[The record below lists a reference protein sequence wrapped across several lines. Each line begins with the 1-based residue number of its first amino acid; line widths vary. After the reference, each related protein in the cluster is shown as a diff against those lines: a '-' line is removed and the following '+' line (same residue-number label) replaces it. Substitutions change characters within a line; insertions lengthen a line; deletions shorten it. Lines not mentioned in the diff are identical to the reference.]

1 MGVLPP
7 EVAHRIAEASGY
19 GVGSLYEYFPNKE
32 SLVAASTYATAEVL
46 QEYGGL

>member
-1 MGVLPP
+1 V
-7 EVAHRIAEASGY
+7 IDEAFCY

-32 SLVAASTYATAEVL
+32 LLVAASTYATAEVL